1 MVSSQILSGTT
12 PRNISAHQQIL
23 MDWQGYV
30 LESTDT
36 VFSTRVL
43 KHRPATEWSFFFE
56 SLLPVIQSLDLNSP
70 EIFLPR
76 INSITNFLEGIF
88 DCSFMR
94 VEWGDNDKIIVW
106 NIIDYSGDLPRIQK
120 AQQRF
125 NEMYIRGQM
134 PK

>member
-1 MVSSQILSGTT
+1 MPNSQLLSSI
-12 PRNISAHQQIL
+12 PHNIATHQQIL

-36 VFSTRVL
+36 VFSTRLL
-43 KHRPATEWSFFFE
+43 KHRPATEWSHFFE
-56 SLLPVIQSLDLNSP
+56 SLFPVIQSLELSSS

-76 INSITNFLEGIF
+76 INSITNFLEGIY

-106 NIIDYSGDLPRIQK
+106 NIIDYTADLPRIQK

-125 NEMYIRGQM
+125 NEMYIRGM
-134 PK
+134 LK